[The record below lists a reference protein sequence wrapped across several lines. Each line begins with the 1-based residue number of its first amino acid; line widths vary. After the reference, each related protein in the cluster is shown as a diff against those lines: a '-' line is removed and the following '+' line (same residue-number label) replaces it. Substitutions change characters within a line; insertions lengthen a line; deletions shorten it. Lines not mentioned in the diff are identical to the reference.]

1 MWTTIRVCRPHR
13 VLQKLNSGT
22 PKRGL
27 FQPSNPNPNPNP
39 TPHDWFNF
47 TTSCLNCV
55 IIFSILWGMESQQQ
69 KNQAIQDMNLK
80 IDEICVAYRLLEKRC
95 APLTRHLTGK
105 RSSSK
110 EQTAQR
116 ELVAAQTS

>member
-13 VLQKLNSGT
+13 VLRNLNSAP
-22 PKRGL
+22 PKRGMYSP
-27 FQPSNPNPNPNP
+27 FPPSNPNPNYNP

-69 KNQAIQDMNLK
+69 KNQAIQEMNLK

-105 RSSSK
+105 KHSSTLITTPSP
-110 EQTAQR
+110 
-116 ELVAAQTS
+116 